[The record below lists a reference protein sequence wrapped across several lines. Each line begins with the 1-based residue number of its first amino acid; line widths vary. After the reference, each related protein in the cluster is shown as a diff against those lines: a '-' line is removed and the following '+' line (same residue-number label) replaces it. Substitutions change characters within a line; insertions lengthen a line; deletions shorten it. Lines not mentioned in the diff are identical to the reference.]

1 MPHIKTSDGVSLY
14 YEETGSGAP
23 LIFLHEFGGHYLS
36 WEPQVRYFSRRY
48 RCITYAARG
57 WPPSDVPNDV
67 AKYSQAR
74 AADDCADLMK
84 ALGIDKAHL
93 CGLSMGATAGL
104 EFAIRHPGKA
114 TALVIAAGGGGGSTD
129 PDAKKRF
136 KEECEAF
143 AQRIAKEGMPAMAE
157 LYCTSSARNTYRY
170 KDPRGWAEF
179 KQQFADG
186 SATGHAMTMRGV
198 QGSRVPFFERTEE
211 LKKIAEPMLVVI
223 GDEDDS
229 THSLAVHLK
238 QHVARSGVLELPK
251 CGHTMNLEE
260 PAAFNTAVQDFLH
273 AVENDR
279 WPAREQ
285 KGYTLIP
292 PITPAP
298 RA

>member
-57 WPPSDVPNDV
+57 WAPSGVPNDV

-114 TALVIAAGGGGGSTD
+114 TALVIAAGGGGGAID
-129 PDAKKRF
+129 PEAKKRF

-143 AQRIAKEGMPAMAE
+143 AQRIEKEGMPAMAE

-211 LKKIAEPMLVVI
+211 LAKIAEPMLVVI

-229 THSLAVHLK
+229 THGLAVHLK
-238 QHVARSGVLELPK
+238 KHVPRSGVLELPK

-260 PAAFNTAVQDFLH
+260 PATFNTAVQDFLH

-279 WPAREQ
+279 WPAREE
-285 KGYTLIP
+285 KSYTLIP
-292 PITPAP
+292 PS
-298 RA
+298 R

>member
-129 PDAKKRF
+129 PEAKKRF

-143 AQRIAKEGMPAMAE
+143 AQRIEKEGMPAMAE

-186 SATGHAMTMRGV
+186 SAVGHAMTMRGV
-198 QGSRVPFFERTEE
+198 QGGRVPFFERTAE
-211 LKKIAEPMLVVI
+211 LAKITEPMLVVI

-229 THSLAVHLK
+229 THGLAVHLK
-238 QHVARSGVLELPK
+238 QHVPRSGVLELPK

-260 PAAFNTAVQDFLH
+260 PAAFNTAMQDFLH

-285 KGYTLIP
+285 KSYTLIP
-292 PITPAP
+292 PS
-298 RA
+298 R

>member
-114 TALVIAAGGGGGSTD
+114 TALVIAAGGGGGAID
-129 PDAKKRF
+129 PEAKKRF
-136 KEECEAF
+136 QEECEAF
-143 AQRIAKEGMPAMAE
+143 AQRIEKEGMPAMAE

-211 LKKIAEPMLVVI
+211 LAKIAEPMLVVI

-229 THSLAVHLK
+229 THGLAVHLK
-238 QHVARSGVLELPK
+238 KHVPRSGVLELPK

-260 PAAFNTAVQDFLH
+260 PATFNTAVQDFLH

-279 WPAREQ
+279 WPAREE
-285 KGYTLIP
+285 KNYTLIP
-292 PITPAP
+292 PS
-298 RA
+298 R